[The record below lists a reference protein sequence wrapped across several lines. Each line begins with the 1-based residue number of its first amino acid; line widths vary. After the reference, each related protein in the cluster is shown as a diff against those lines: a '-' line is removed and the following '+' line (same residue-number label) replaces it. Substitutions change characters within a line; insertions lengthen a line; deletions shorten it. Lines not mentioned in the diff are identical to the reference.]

1 MPRPEETELRI
12 GRTSLEDRVF
22 VIAEIGANHEGSLN
36 EAKRLIEAAA
46 RCGAD
51 AVKFQTYRAETIVAV
66 TETQRRAHFK
76 RLELSEQE
84 FAALAQEAGNHGVV
98 FLSTPF
104 DRESADFLDGLMP
117 AFKVAS
123 GDLTATPL
131 LAHIAS
137 KGKPILLSTGMAD
150 IEEVLEAVRTIERA
164 SPRGVGAPV
173 VLLHCVSSYPTPD
186 EQANLMAIPF
196 LRNRA
201 GRLVGYSDHTLG
213 VEACHAAVALGAR
226 VIEKHFTFDKG
237 RTTFRDHQLSADPA
251 DLSRLVAGI
260 RRIEAMLG
268 EARKRPAAAESQNR
282 LTMRRSLAAACPIA
296 KGETITLEMLTV
308 LRPGTGLAPSRMDD
322 VVGLRAM
329 RDLAAGEL
337 LTNDAVEEV
346 GTCVR

>member
-1 MPRPEETELRI
+1 MKI
-12 GRTSLEDRVF
+12 GSLNLVDRVMI
-22 VIAEIGANHEGSLN
+22 IAEIGANHEGSLD

-51 AVKFQTYRAETIVAV
+51 AVKFQTYRAEKIVAV
-66 TETQRRAHFK
+66 SETQRRAHFK
-76 RLELSEQE
+76 RLELSERD
-84 FAALAQEAGNHGVV
+84 FAALAQEAGSQGVK

-104 DRESADFLDGLMP
+104 DRDSADFLDGLVP

-137 KGKPILLSTGMAD
+137 KGKPILLSTGMAV
-150 IEEVLEAVRTIERA
+150 IEEILEAVRTIERA
-164 SPRGVGAPV
+164 SPRGAEAPV
-173 VLLHCVSSYPTPD
+173 VLLHCVSAYPTPD
-186 EQANLMAIPF
+186 EQANLMAIPY
-196 LRNRA
+196 LRDQA

-213 VEACHAAVALGAR
+213 VEACQAAVALGAR
-226 VIEKHFTFDKG
+226 VVEKHFTFDKG

-251 DLSRLVAGI
+251 DLSRIVAGI

-268 EARKRPAAAESQNR
+268 EAEKRPVAAESQNR
-282 LTMRRSLAAACPIA
+282 LAMRRSLAAACPIA
-296 KGETITLEMLTV
+296 KGDRITREMLTV
-308 LRPGTGLAPSRMDD
+308 LRPGTGLAPSRMDEI
-322 VVGLRAM
+322 VGLRAT

-337 LTNDAVEEV
+337 LTSGAVEEV

>member
-1 MPRPEETELRI
+1 MNIGTFDLERRI
-12 GRTSLEDRVF
+12 F
-22 VIAEIGANHEGSLN
+22 VIAEIGANHEGSLD

-51 AVKFQTYRAETIVAV
+51 AVKFQTYRAEKIVAV

-131 LAHIAS
+131 LEHIAA

-150 IEEVLEAVRTIERA
+150 IEEILEAVRTIERA
-164 SPRGVGAPV
+164 NPGGVKAPM

-186 EQANLMAIPF
+186 EQANLMAIPY
-196 LRNRA
+196 LQDQT
-201 GRLVGYSDHTLG
+201 GRSVGYSDHTLG
-213 VEACHAAVALGAR
+213 IEACLAAVALGAR

-251 DLSRLVAGI
+251 DLSRLVNGI
-260 RRIEAMLG
+260 RRVEAMLG
-268 EARKRPAAAESQNR
+268 EPGKRPGAAESQNR
-282 LTMRRSLAAACPIA
+282 LAMRRSLAAARPIA
-296 KGETITLEMLTV
+296 KGERITREMLTV
-308 LRPGTGLAPSRMDD
+308 LRPGTGLAPSHMDEI
-322 VVGLRAM
+322 VGLRAM

-337 LTNDAVEEV
+337 LTADAVDEV